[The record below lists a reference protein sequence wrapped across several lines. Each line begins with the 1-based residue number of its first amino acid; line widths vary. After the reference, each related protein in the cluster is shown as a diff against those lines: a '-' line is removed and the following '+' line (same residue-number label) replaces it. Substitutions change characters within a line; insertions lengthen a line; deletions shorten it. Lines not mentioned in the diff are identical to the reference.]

1 LAEEGF
7 LWLDVA
13 MTTKIYTGR
22 GDLGQTSLVNG
33 KSVSKSH
40 TRIAAYGTIDEL
52 NSSLGI
58 VGAELQSLIN
68 LANLAGFVRQGLDE
82 IQRLQNQLFSVGSHL
97 ACDEESFSHRL
108 PILGPGMSE
117 HLERQIDE
125 WTKQLPALTEFI
137 LPGGC
142 KASASLHLSRTICR
156 RAERLVT
163 ELIEEGGRVEPFI
176 LVFLNRMSDYLFVFA
191 RYTNLQMGFADLTW
205 KK

>member
-1 LAEEGF
+1 
-7 LWLDVA
+7 

-22 GDLGQTSLVNG
+22 GDLGQTSLVSG
-33 KSVSKSH
+33 KRVSKSH

-52 NSSLGI
+52 NSSLGL
-58 VGAELQSLIN
+58 VGAELQSLSN

-82 IQRLQNQLFSVGSHL
+82 IQNLQNQLFSVGSHL

-142 KASASLHLSRTICR
+142 KASAFLHLSRTICR

-163 ELIEEGGRVEPFI
+163 QLIEEGGQVEPFI

-191 RYTNLQMGFADLTW
+191 RYTNLQMGFSDLTW